1 MPRTNYSER
10 IKNIN
15 DHIKV
20 INDEMGGV
28 QKELSGIKSDIA
40 VIKTNFNWMRYIIVL
55 NVTLWVAVFGKLVVG
70 I

>member
-1 MPRTNYSER
+1 MPKMNYADR
-10 IKNIN
+10 IKSIQR
-15 DHIKV
+15 HIEV
-20 INDEMGGV
+20 INGEMGGV
-28 QKELSGIKSDIA
+28 QKELGMIKSDIA